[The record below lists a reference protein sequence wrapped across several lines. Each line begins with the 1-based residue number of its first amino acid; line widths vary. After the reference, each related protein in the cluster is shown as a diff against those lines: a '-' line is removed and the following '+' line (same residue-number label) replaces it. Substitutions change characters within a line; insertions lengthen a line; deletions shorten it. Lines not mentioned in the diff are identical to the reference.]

1 MMHLCP
7 ITLPQAN
14 AFVSA
19 HHRHH
24 PPLPG
29 GFAWFCI
36 GALVDGVPCG
46 VAIAGR
52 PTNRNN
58 DDGLTVEILRV
69 ATDSTPHVASMLLGA
84 CARAAKACGARRC
97 ITYTLTTEPGTSL
110 RAAGYVLEK
119 SGIRSWWTHAGS
131 RTPALSRA
139 HHGITKARWA
149 VTFDGAGMMPWPRTS
164 RHVSESLGPLFAPKD
179 GAK

>member
-1 MMHLCP
+1 MHLCP
-7 ITLPQAN
+7 LTLPQAN
-14 AFVSA
+14 EFVSA

-36 GALVDGVPCG
+36 GVLSDGVPHG

-69 ATDSTPHVASMLLGA
+69 ATDNTPHVASMLLGA

-119 SGIRSWWTHAGS
+119 SGITSWWTHSGS
-131 RTPALSRA
+131 RTPAVARP
-139 HHGITKARWA
+139 HHAVTKVRWA
-149 VTFDGAGMMPWPRTS
+149 ITFEGAGDCAWPRAVRNTAS
-164 RHVSESLGPLFAPKD
+164 SLGPLFDAKD